1 MQKSLAVP
9 QVTIVVS
16 QQPDG
21 DFKGIHSAV
30 TWLEKNGYPD
40 VSVQH
45 LSLEHGNT
53 VAEVRSEMISVQ
65 NPIVA
70 DAAVLVG
77 EGGLSLVVGDCIP
90 VVLVDP
96 EMKVLS
102 LIHGGWRSLVAG
114 ILTKTIDQMVAVGA
128 KKTNMWVWIGPGIR
142 PCCYR
147 SSSKPIQADE
157 QDWCSAITK
166 LEGFE
171 QEKNDSNSRYKIDLP
186 KYIISSLQNN
196 GVQKNQII
204 DAAICTCCSEK
215 QFFSHV
221 RSKRTGEVDGR
232 FVVATFWNQR

>member
-1 MQKSLAVP
+1 MQKSLAIP

-30 TWLEKNGYPD
+30 PWLQKIGYKD

-45 LSLEHGNT
+45 LSLEHGDC
-53 VAEVRSEMISVQ
+53 VAQVRSEMISLQ
-65 NPIVA
+65 NSIVA

-90 VVLVDP
+90 IVLVDP
-96 EMKVLS
+96 EAKVLA

-114 ILTKTIDQMVAVGA
+114 ILAKTINEMVDVGA

-142 PCCYR
+142 PCCYH
-147 SSSKPIQADE
+147 SSNKPIQADE

-166 LEGFE
+166 LDDFE
-171 QEKNDSNSRYKIDLP
+171 QEKNDSNSDYKIDLP
-186 KYIISSLQNN
+186 MYIISSLQNN
-196 GVQKNQII
+196 GLAKNHII
-204 DAAICTCCSEK
+204 DDGICTCCSDG

-232 FVVATFWNQR
+232 FVVAAFWNEQ